1 MNVQAKVLEVGMLI
15 SGQSDNGNDWEK
27 QQVVV
32 ETLELEPKQLAVDF
46 MGERKTATT
55 KTLKT
60 GDKVELGFSIRCRK
74 WGDKWYT
81 GLDGLW
87 IKVLEKLDAG
97 EGKEKE
103 EPPVEMP
110 EEANETPF

>member
-1 MNVQAKVLEVGMLI
+1 MNVQAKVLEVGTLI
-15 SGQSDNGNDWEK
+15 SGQSSNGTDWEK

-32 ETLELEPKQLAVDF
+32 ETIELEPKQLAVDF

-60 GDKVELGFSIRCRK
+60 GDKVELGFAIRCRK
-74 WGDKWYT
+74 WGDKWFT

-87 IKVLEKLDAG
+87 IKVLERLDAG
-97 EGKEKE
+97 EGKTEA

-110 EEANETPF
+110 EEGQGELF

>member
-1 MNVQAKVLEVGMLI
+1 MNVQAKVLEVGLLI
-15 SGQSDNGNDWEK
+15 TGQSDNGNDWEK

-46 MGERKTATT
+46 MGERKTQTT

-74 WGDKWYT
+74 WGDKWFT
-81 GLDGLW
+81 GLDGHY
-87 IKVLEKLDAG
+87 IKLVEKLDAG
-97 EGKEKE
+97 EGKTDEQ
-103 EPPVEMP
+103 PPEQIPVDDAP
-110 EEANETPF
+110 DFA